1 MELQPLVGAIN
12 GYVHRLD
19 SQMAARNRF
28 IANAS
33 HQLRTPFT
41 VLQTQVDFGLRSPDP
56 AQKDEA
62 LRALFQ
68 GVRDGTRLVN
78 QLLSLSTAEVGAQN
92 SVPFAAVDVMDLV
105 QRVLE
110 EKASLAQ
117 ARDIDLGFE
126 AQEDRL
132 VALSSDSMLHELVA
146 NLVDNAL
153 RYTPAKGVVTVSMR
167 GDGGWVLIRVE
178 DNGPGI
184 PPEDRKRVFERFCRL
199 HPGDSQG
206 SGLGLAIV
214 KELATALGAGIQLE
228 DPPEGTGLV
237 VTVTCPAG

>member
-1 MELQPLVGAIN
+1 
-12 GYVHRLD
+12 
-19 SQMAARNRF
+19 
-28 IANAS
+28 
-33 HQLRTPFT
+33 
-41 VLQTQVDFGLRSPDP
+41 
-56 AQKDEA
+56 
-62 LRALFQ
+62 
-68 GVRDGTRLVN
+68 VRDGTRLVN

>member
-1 MELQPLVGAIN
+1 
-12 GYVHRLD
+12 
-19 SQMAARNRF
+19 MA
-28 IANAS
+28 
-33 HQLRTPFT
+33 
-41 VLQTQVDFGLRSPDP
+41 
-56 AQKDEA
+56 K
-62 LRALFQ
+62 
-68 GVRDGTRLVN
+68 
-78 QLLSLSTAEVGAQN
+78 
-92 SVPFAAVDVMDLV
+92 
-105 QRVLE
+105 RVLE
-110 EKASLAQ
+110 EQAALAQ
-117 ARDIDLGFE
+117 AKDIDLGFE
-126 AQEDRL
+126 SRLDRL
-132 VALSSDSMLHELVA
+132 ELPASSTMLHELLA

-153 RYTPAKGVVTVSMR
+153 RYTPAGGVVTVS
-167 GDGGWVLIRVE
+167 VLREEERVLLRVE